1 MTNVITEEME
11 CTLKDDLEITKK
23 VKALAGGV
31 FKWTK
36 KGEPGIPTLES
47 IQRQSKDT

>member
-1 MTNVITEEME
+1 MANVITEEME

-23 VKALAGGV
+23 VKALADGL

-36 KGEPGIPTLES
+36 DRAPGIPTLT
-47 IQRQSKDT
+47 D